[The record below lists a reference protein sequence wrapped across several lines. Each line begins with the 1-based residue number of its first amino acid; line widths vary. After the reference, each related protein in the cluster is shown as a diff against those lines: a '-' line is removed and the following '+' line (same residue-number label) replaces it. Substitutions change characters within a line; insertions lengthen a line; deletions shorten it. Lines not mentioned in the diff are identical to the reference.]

1 MVVINQLWP
10 FSLTFAWSEHNEM
23 LFGRGEKNG
32 KIQLERTYL
41 RQLHQ
46 IDADISGCPTGKWS
60 VTQFQDK
67 DERNTMNQL
76 NLNKLK
82 KSGSDMMRHMNQ
94 SSISNQMALYFVS
107 LWCPLLAT
115 KVTSK
120 SSIGT
125 MKPPGVTSPSVHL
138 FFHRYPDAAKPPRE
152 LEKFLLVCWVSV
164 ATQIWM

>member
-1 MVVINQLWP
+1 MNYHLVLINQLWP

-46 IDADISGCPTGKWS
+46 IDANISGCPTGKWS

-76 NLNKLK
+76 NLNKLNK
-82 KSGSDMMRHMNQ
+82 KQGATWCDIWTKVPYQ
-94 SSISNQMALYFVS
+94 IKWLCIFVS
-107 LWCPLLAT
+107 LWCPLLVTTPWTPLGSLPPACTFFPPLSGWREAT
-115 KVTSK
+115 K
-120 SSIGT
+120 GT
-125 MKPPGVTSPSVHL
+125 
-138 FFHRYPDAAKPPRE
+138 
-152 LEKFLLVCWVSV
+152 
-164 ATQIWM
+164 

>member
-1 MVVINQLWP
+1 MAINQLWP

-32 KIQLERTYL
+32 KIQLGRTYL

-94 SSISNQMALYFVS
+94 SSISNQTALYFVS

-115 KVTSK
+115 KLTSK
-120 SSIGT
+120 SGIGT
-125 MKPPGVTSPSVHL
+125 WNPLGSLPRACTFFPPLSGCSEATKGTWELPSGVLS
-138 FFHRYPDAAKPPRE
+138 
-152 LEKFLLVCWVSV
+152 
-164 ATQIWM
+164 